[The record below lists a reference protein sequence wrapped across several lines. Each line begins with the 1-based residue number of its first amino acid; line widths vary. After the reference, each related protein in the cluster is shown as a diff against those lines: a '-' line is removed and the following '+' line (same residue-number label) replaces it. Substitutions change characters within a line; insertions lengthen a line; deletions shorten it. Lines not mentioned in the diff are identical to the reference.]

1 MTMAAIGRQTPPN
14 LTSKSFSIW
23 GGQISH
29 GHNASGRILLGGG
42 DLTSYVV

>member
-23 GGQISH
+23 GGQIK
-29 GHNASGRILLGGG
+29 GGKEG
-42 DLTSYVV
+42 GTEAAP